1 MPALERVRIRSV
13 DLDPEDYPYETPKEV
28 QGATHKLASRQL
40 EHALDLHLSRRRPAG
55 RYALLGDQGLYRRGG
70 GDPQKTLAP
79 DVIVYLQAPDL
90 QGRQS
95 FVLEADGPPDLVMEI
110 LSKKT
115 WEQDVKEKRGQYAA
129 MGIGEYWIYDP
140 QGHRPRGE
148 PRVQGFRQA
157 GGRYAEIA
165 PTAPRA
171 WNGVRDPG
179 PLWRSEVLQ
188 TAWGLDARGALR
200 LQDPQTGDWYPTLA
214 EHDRQFLPAAGSW
227 TRRTGSWQR
236 RISSWTRRISRSRN
250 SRPYWL
256 ATKSHAIPRRES
268 CNRWHSHRLGPR
280 LLWRSPPF
288 TRNRISR
295 ASQPDRGRAR
305 LARRGVQ
312 SAPRPQKV

>member
-70 GDPQKTLAP
+70 GDPKETLAP
-79 DVIVYLQAPDL
+79 DVIVYLQAPNL
-90 QGRQS
+90 KGRQS

-110 LSKKT
+110 LSKNT
-115 WEQDVKEKRGQYAA
+115 WERDVKEKRGQYAA

-214 EHDRQFLPAAGSW
+214 EHDRQFLARG
-227 TRRTGSWQR
+227 RQLDEKNRQ
-236 RISSWTRRISRSRN
+236 
-250 SRPYWL
+250 L
-256 ATKSHAIPRRES
+256 ATQDQQLDEKDQQLATQDQQIKE
-268 CNRWHSHRLGPR
+268 LKA
-280 LLWRSPPF
+280 L
-288 TRNRISR
+288 
-295 ASQPDRGRAR
+295 
-305 LARRGVQ
+305 LARYQ
-312 SAPRPQKV
+312 KPRDPP